1 MYIFLYYFVKSYK
14 NERIWWKE
22 LGVKVVKFGG
32 SSVADGLQLVKVK
45 EIIESDPERRYVVVS
60 APGKRFNEDSKI
72 TDLLFMCKAQA
83 ENNIPYEQLFQ
94 VVSDRY
100 NAIRYN
106 LDINVD
112 LDEHFAE
119 IMKQMEAGCSE
130 DYIASRGEYLSAILI
145 AAYLG
150 YDFVDTKGLILFDKK
165 GRLLAEE
172 TNEALSAELAKHDRA
187 VIPGFYG
194 SYKDS
199 GEIKV
204 LSRGGSD
211 VTGSLV
217 ARAVNAD
224 IYENW
229 TDVSGLLMADPRVV
243 DNPKPIESISYM
255 ELRELSYMGAS
266 VLHEEAVFPVRLSD
280 IPINIRNT
288 NAPEDPGTIITTESN
303 YDKNKVLS
311 GIAGKH
317 PFTVITIYKN
327 MMNKEIGFVRR
338 ALAVLEDLDISFDH
352 IPTGIDS
359 LSVVI
364 ESSEIEDSLDEVI
377 EAFNQRLH
385 PDEITVVPD
394 IALIAV
400 VGKGLSNS
408 IGVSAKITAALADA
422 GINIR
427 MLNQGAT
434 EINVIVGVEAKD
446 FKAAT
451 RAIYNAFV
459 S

>member
-1 MYIFLYYFVKSYK
+1 M
-14 NERIWWKE
+14 
-22 LGVKVVKFGG
+22 GVKVVKFGG
-32 SSVADGLQLVKVK
+32 SSVADGIQLAKIKQIV
-45 EIIESDPERRYVVVS
+45 ESDPERRYVVVS
-60 APGKRFNEDSKI
+60 APGKRFDGDSKI

-83 ENNIPYEQLFQ
+83 EHNIPYEQLLQ
-94 VVSDRY
+94 VVTDRY
-100 NAIRYN
+100 SAIKYN
-106 LDINVD
+106 LGVDVD
-112 LDEHFAE
+112 LEEAYDE
-119 IMKQMEAGCSE
+119 IKKQLESGCSE
-130 DYIASRGEYLSAILI
+130 DYVASRGEYLSAILV

-150 YDFVDTKGLILFDKK
+150 YDFVDTKGLILFDSK

-172 TNEALSAELAKHDRA
+172 TNDALSAELAKHERA

-194 SYKDS
+194 SIKDTDK
-199 GEIKV
+199 IKV

-217 ARAVNAD
+217 ARAVNAE

-243 DNPKPIESISYM
+243 DNPKPIENISYM

-266 VLHEEAVFPVRLSD
+266 VLHEEAVFPVRLSN

-288 NAPEDPGTIITTESN
+288 NAPDDPGTMIMTEKDYKN
-303 YDKNKVLS
+303 DKILS

-317 PFTVITIYKN
+317 PFTVITVYKN
-327 MMNKEIGFVRR
+327 MMNKEVGFVRR
-338 ALAVLEDLDISFDH
+338 ALAVLEDLGISFDH

-364 ESSEIEDSLDEVI
+364 ESSALEDQLDEVI
-377 EAFNQRLH
+377 EAFNQRLR

-400 VGKGLSNS
+400 VGMGLSHS

-427 MLNQGAT
+427 MLNQGT
-434 EINVIVGVEAKD
+434 SEINVIIGVESKD

-459 S
+459 N